1 VTAAPARVAVIV
13 PCHNY
18 GRFLRECVGSLA
30 SQTFAD
36 WECMIVDDG
45 STDDT
50 RTVATGLTSN
60 DPRIRYLWQE
70 RQGPSTARNTG
81 LSATRSDYVQLLDA
95 DDMLEPDKLR
105 AHIEYLDANPDVDI
119 VYGDATSFGGH
130 RDPGLISPFG
140 LGPPKGRGLV
150 VIERLI
156 ARNPLVVEA
165 PLFRRSVLDQAGAFS
180 ITLGYLEDW
189 DLWTRCA
196 LAGVSFAP
204 FAPPNTRALV
214 RIHSDSMSSAPGSML
229 RPTVVLRRRFA
240 ALPLPP
246 SARAANQAYLARAG
260 IRLALFEFRRRRLLT
275 ALVEA
280 IRAIPHVA
288 YATGLRHR
296 LAKALAPLDTA
307 IRKD

>member
-1 VTAAPARVAVIV
+1 MTARQARVAVIV

-18 GRFLRECVGSLA
+18 GRFLWDCVGSL
-30 SQTFAD
+30 SNQTFAD
-36 WECMIVDDG
+36 WECVIVDDG

-50 RTVATGLTSN
+50 RIVATALMSG

-70 RQGPSTARNTG
+70 RQGPSTARNAG
-81 LSATRSDYVQLLDA
+81 LSATRSSYVQLLDA
-95 DDMLEPDKLR
+95 DDMIEPDKLR
-105 AHIEYLDANPDVDI
+105 AHVEYLDAHPDVDI
-119 VYGDATSFGGH
+119 VYGDATSFGRH

-140 LGPPKGRGLV
+140 LGPPSGKGLA

-156 ARNPLVVEA
+156 IRNPLVVEA
-165 PLFRRSVLDQAGAFS
+165 PLFRRSVLDRAGAFS
-180 ITLGYLEDW
+180 VTLGYLEDW

-214 RIHSDSMSSAPGSML
+214 RIHTDSMSSAPGSML
-229 RPTVVLRRRFA
+229 RPTVDLRRRFA

-260 IRLALFEFRRRRLLT
+260 MRLALFEFRRRRRLAGLRE
-275 ALVEA
+275 AL
-280 IRAIPHVA
+280 RAIPQVV
-288 YATGLRHR
+288 YAAGLRLR

-307 IRKD
+307 TWKD